1 MGEECPIHTD
11 AAEATW
17 PAVRDLSRGG
27 VHPVALGANVFGWS
41 VDDGAARRILDAYCL
56 AGCDVIAACRRLG
69 DQGAPYKYPV
79 IYGGRYYATDEP
91 ADGWEISA

>member
-1 MGEECPIHTD
+1 MSRNHLAEIGEAIRALPRDLD
-11 AAEATW
+11 AACA
-17 PAVRDLSRGG
+17 G
-27 VHPVALGANVFGWS
+27 VTEEFIDVAPI
-41 VDDGAARRILDAYCL
+41 DARRILDAYCL